1 MRIKAFIKT
10 LFLLILAFL
19 TLCPGLEASEVAAYT
34 PVFKPY
40 IEKGGLRIAIR
51 QFERK
56 GKTGF
61 LTVDPFTFETHL
73 TETITEEEA
82 KKEVVDAAPST
93 TLDTK
98 GLNVVDAVPSRVV
111 LGAPFVKAL
120 YRYTSGPVRL
130 QNHGIRRAEKNSGG
144 VFLTADL
151 CPSKRPFEKEMFI
164 ATTAMPR
171 GNRPVPIA
179 LAISGRWIKAHME
192 ELDWILREIKGG
204 RLQVTW
210 INHSYT
216 HPFAANRPLKDDFL
230 LTEGV
235 DFERE
240 VLDNERLM
248 LSSGITPSPFFRFPG
263 LIADKKVMEKLRAL
277 SLIPV
282 GADAWLAK
290 GEGPSDGSIIL
301 VHGNGNEPKGVEK
314 LLRLYGEKKDEFR
327 NGAMKLLPL
336 PLAFSGAE

>member
-82 KKEVVDAAPST
+82 KKELVMA
-93 TLDTK
+93 
-98 GLNVVDAVPSRVV
+98 
-111 LGAPFVKAL
+111 APFVKAL

-248 LSSGITPSPFFRFPG
+248 LSSCITPSPFFRFPG